1 MMSDSIVV
9 EIAGLPVG
17 FTAVHGQM
25 RRLLLERYRNFLSRS
40 TTTAA
45 EFDVDVV
52 EDPPCGAEPEL
63 RVEADGDVWRMA
75 RGDFDATWDAS
86 TRRGRITQTL
96 NPYSTDSVLRIVH
109 SLLLGADAG
118 FLLHASSL
126 VADGRAYV
134 FTGQSGAGKTTMA
147 MMAPAGSML
156 LTDEISCIRRTA
168 DGWTAFGTPF
178 AGELGTSGEQVSAPL
193 AGIFRLVQGPGNR
206 IDAMTPAQAV
216 RTLMRNILFFTPDR
230 DALVLDIVCAL
241 AAAVPVRTLTFA
253 KDPEVWDL
261 VRGRR

>member
-1 MMSDSIVV
+1 MSDSIVV

-17 FTAVHGQM
+17 FTADHGQM
-25 RRLLLERYRNFLSRS
+25 RRLLHDRYRNFLSS
-40 TTTAA
+40 SSATAA
-45 EFDVDVV
+45 TFEVDVV
-52 EDPPCGAEPEL
+52 DEPPCGAEPEL
-63 RVEADGDVWRMA
+63 RVEAEGGRWRMA

-118 FLLHASSL
+118 LLLHASSL
-126 VADGRAYV
+126 VVDGRAFV

-147 MMAPAGSML
+147 MMAPVESVL

-178 AGELGTSGEQVSAPL
+178 AGELGTSGEQVSAPI
-193 AGIFRLVQGPGNR
+193 AGVYRLVQGPCNH
-206 IDAMTPAQAV
+206 IQTMTPAQAV

-230 DALVLDIVCAL
+230 DAQVLDIACAL

-253 KDPEVWDL
+253 KDPAVWDL
-261 VRGRR
+261 VRGSR